1 MAIKIK
7 NDSHAA
13 WECQNWFLRHLSDEN
28 ANLKIDQ
35 KFVVDRFWWIWG
47 GEKVVK
53 MSEPVRFC
61 IFGKFIRF
69 LKD

>member
-13 WECQNWFLRHLSDEN
+13 WECENWFLRHISDEN

-35 KFVVDRFWWIWG
+35 NFVVVDFG
-47 GEKVVK
+47 GFGVVK
-53 MSEPVRFC
+53 
-61 IFGKFIRF
+61 KL
-69 LKD
+69 LK